1 MQRLGAGRSTEA
13 AGQPPGLRSSL
24 FQERHDLLELE
35 DVAGQE
41 RGAHSQLVGPRHI
54 NRHGE
59 HAGGDGR
66 DDAWAQMRRCSH
78 EREPSHRGRGRIV
91 KRGDDDAASRKNSGD
106 VRRHTQIV
114 ADDDAGDVVW
124 WSRRGGIDP
133 RRDERG
139 VARLQAGVEGAV
151 EIAMR
156 RKRDSLRRRHQ
167 AVRRTLVD
175 GVDDHG
181 QIEAAAD
188 DGGDAAG
195 VGAVR
200 VQRESLMAVTEV
212 AQRPRDGV
220 DAHQVAEACF
230 HPRADDGQEPI
241 TERGAQVAA
250 AEDSIDDDAVVAL
263 QSARP
268 GDDELGRFARDA
280 EGQHII
286 DDDVDADAG
295 VCSDEVNDRG
305 HRQPRLM
312 RAMGWMFISGLNSW

>member
-1 MQRLGAGRSTEA
+1 MERFGAGRSTEA
-13 AGQPPGLRSSL
+13 AGQPTRLRSFLS
-24 FQERHDLLELE
+24 QQRHDLLEIE
-35 DVAGQE
+35 EVSGQE
-41 RGAHSQLVGPRHI
+41 RGAHSQLVGPRHT

-59 HAGGDGR
+59 HARGNGG
-66 DDAWAQMRRCSH
+66 DDAWAQMRRWSH
-78 EREPSHRGRGRIV
+78 EREPSHRGRGRILE
-91 KRGDDDAASRKNSGD
+91 RGDDDAASKKNSGD
-106 VRRHTQIV
+106 VGRLTQIV
-114 ADDDAGDVVW
+114 ADDDAGDVGR

-139 VARLQAGVEGAV
+139 IARLQAGVEGPV

-167 AVRRTLVD
+167 TVRRTLID

-181 QIEAAAD
+181 QVEAAAD

-200 VQRESLMAVTEV
+200 VQRKSLMAVTEI

-220 DAHQVAEACF
+220 DAHEVAEACF
-230 HPRADDGQEPI
+230 HPRADDGQESI
-241 TERGAQVAA
+241 TERSAQVAA
-250 AEDSIDDDAVVAL
+250 AEDSIDDAVVAL
-263 QSARP
+263 QGARP
-268 GDDELGRFARDA
+268 GDDELGRFTRVV

-286 DDDVDADAG
+286 DDDVDAHAS